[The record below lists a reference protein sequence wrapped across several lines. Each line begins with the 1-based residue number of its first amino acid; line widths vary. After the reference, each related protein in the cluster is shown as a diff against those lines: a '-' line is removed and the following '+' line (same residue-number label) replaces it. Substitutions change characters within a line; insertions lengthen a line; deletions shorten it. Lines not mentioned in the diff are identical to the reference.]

1 MKFPLDVIAT
11 VTDGAHAGADGPRR
25 PLRIVTDS
33 RAASPGTVFWALPGE
48 THDGHDFVSQAVSAG
63 TEACI
68 VDRQWYLEQGQLP
81 TCPGVLVDDSLR
93 ALADLAAWHRQRRP
107 VRVIGITGSYG
118 KTSTREMVHAA
129 LSPSF
134 ESLRSQKNYNN
145 QFGVPL
151 TLLQLRPHHEIAVVE
166 LGASAI
172 GEIAGLCEIAAP
184 DVGILTGIGA
194 AHAGDF
200 GGIEAV
206 AQAKGELARALPGRG
221 LLLVPGEDERAVA
234 IARAVSC
241 RVVRVGTGKHN
252 DVRCSSVSMGGD
264 GLTAVI
270 NGSRFQVQA
279 FGQHFARSVLFAVAL
294 GREFGLADREI
305 ARGLEQF
312 RPVTGRCTVST
323 TTPWTVIDDTYN
335 ASPEAMQ
342 AAIDLLAQWP
352 TNGRRILV
360 TGDML
365 ALGEIASE
373 AHENVGIAAAAA
385 GIDFVMSCGEFA
397 DPVVSGATQAGFDPD
412 HTSAFPDVEAL
423 IQKLESMLQPG
434 DVVLVKGSRATRMER
449 VIEQIVKR
457 SAHQSNQP
465 SSLSLRT

>member
-11 VTDGAHAGADGPRR
+11 VTDGAHTGVDGPRR

-63 TEACI
+63 ADACI
-68 VDRQWYLEQGQLP
+68 VDRQWYLEQDQLP
-81 TCPGVLVDDSLR
+81 TCPGVLVDDSLQ
-93 ALADLAAWHRQRRP
+93 ALGDLAAWHRQRRP
-107 VRVIGITGSYG
+107 VRVIGITGSFG
-118 KTSTREMVHAA
+118 KTSTREMIHAA
-129 LSPSF
+129 LGPSF
-134 ESLRSQKNYNN
+134 ESLRSPKNYNN

-166 LGASAI
+166 LGASAV
-172 GEIAGLCEIAAP
+172 GEVARLCEIAAP
-184 DVGILTGIGA
+184 DVGVLTGIGA

-200 GGIEAV
+200 GGIEAI
-206 AQAKGELARALPGRG
+206 AQAKGELAHALPGRG
-221 LLLVPGEDERAVA
+221 LLLVPGEDERAIA
-234 IARAVSC
+234 IARTVSC
-241 RVVRVGTGKHN
+241 RVLRVGTGIHN
-252 DVRCSSVSMGGD
+252 DVRCSSVSMGSD

-312 RPVTGRCTVST
+312 RPVAGRCTVSS
-323 TTPWTVIDDTYN
+323 TTPWTVVDDTYN

-342 AAIDLLAQWP
+342 AAIELLAQWP

-365 ALGEIASE
+365 ALGDIASE
-373 AHENVGIAAAAA
+373 AHENVGIAAAEA
-385 GIDFVMSCGEFA
+385 GIDFILSCGGFA
-397 DPVVSGATQAGFDPD
+397 TAVVSGATQAGFDPE
-412 HTSAFPDVEAL
+412 HVSGFPVVEAL
-423 IQKLESMLQPG
+423 IQKLESMLQPN
-434 DVVLVKGSRATRMER
+434 DVVLVKGSRSTHMER
-449 VIEQIVKR
+449 VIERIVKR
-457 SAHQSNQP
+457 PTHKAKQP
-465 SSLSLRT
+465 LSLSPRT

>member
-1 MKFPLDVIAT
+1 MKFPLDVIAK
-11 VTDGAHAGADGPRR
+11 VTDGAHTGADGPRR

-48 THDGHDFVSQAVSAG
+48 THDGHDFVSHAVSAG
-63 TEACI
+63 AEACI
-68 VDRQWYLEQGQLP
+68 VDRQWYLEQDQLP
-81 TCPGVLVDDSLR
+81 ACPGVLVDDSLQ
-93 ALADLAAWHRQRRP
+93 ALADLANWHRLRRP
-107 VRVIGITGSYG
+107 VRVVGITGSFG
-118 KTSTREMVHAA
+118 KTTTREMIYAV

-134 ESLRSQKNYNN
+134 ESLRSPKNYNN

-166 LGASAI
+166 LGASAV
-172 GEIAGLCEIAAP
+172 GEVARLCEIAAP
-184 DVGILTGIGA
+184 DIGILTGIGA

-200 GGIEAV
+200 GGIEAI
-206 AQAKGELARALPGRG
+206 AQAKGELAHALPGRG
-221 LLLVPGEDERAVA
+221 LLLVPGEDERADA
-234 IARAVSC
+234 IARTVSC
-241 RVVRVGTGKHN
+241 RVVRVGTGRHN

-270 NGSRFQVQA
+270 SGSRFQVQA
-279 FGQHFARSVLFAVAL
+279 FGQHFTRSVLFAVAL

-312 RPVTGRCTVST
+312 RPVAGRCTVSS

-335 ASPEAMQ
+335 ASPEAMR

-365 ALGEIASE
+365 ALGEIAPE
-373 AHENVGIAAAAA
+373 AHENVGIAAAEA
-385 GIDFVMSCGEFA
+385 GIDFVLSCGDFA
-397 DPVVSGATQAGFDPD
+397 AAVVSGATQAGFDPD
-412 HTSAFPDVEAL
+412 HVTGFSTIEAL
-423 IQKLESMLQPG
+423 TQRLEAVLQPG
-434 DVVLVKGSRATRMER
+434 DVVLVKGSRAMRMER
-449 VIEQIVKR
+449 VIEQIANR
-457 SAHQSNQP
+457 STHQANQP